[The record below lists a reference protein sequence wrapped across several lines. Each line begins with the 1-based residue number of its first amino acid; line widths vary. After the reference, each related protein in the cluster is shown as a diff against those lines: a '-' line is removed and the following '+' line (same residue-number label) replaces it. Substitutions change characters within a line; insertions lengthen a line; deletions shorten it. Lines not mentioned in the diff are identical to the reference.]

1 MLTNLHVKNLA
12 LIDEIEVE
20 FGPGLN
26 ILTGETGAGKSIIIG
41 SINLALGKKMSREM
55 IREGKTSALVELVF
69 QTKNPKILDK
79 LNRMEL
85 DVTDGQ
91 VIISRKFAENRSISK
106 INGETCTVNQ
116 IKELADDLLDIHGQH
131 EHQSLLYRERQLEIL
146 DAFGGKN
153 IALPAVHVEKC
164 WKEYRALQKEMKA
177 YELDEEARSR
187 EIAFLEFEIE
197 EIEDAALVNGED
209 QELEARFKKMSNAR
223 KIAEAL
229 NQVHLFAGYED
240 ETSAGEQVGRAMR
253 ELSAVAECDEEL
265 AGLNSMLM
273 DIDGLLNDFNREVSE
288 YIDDLIF
295 EEEEFYEAE
304 KRLNLLNH
312 LKSKYGSSIAEILEY
327 QKKQSDKLEMLQ
339 NFEIR
344 KAKVQAEFQKAQNV
358 LEKASDELSKKRQT
372 YSKKLSEEIIEE
384 LRELNFADVRF
395 EIEFTRAPQ
404 FGRDGFDMIEFL
416 ISTNPGEPVKPLAKV
431 VSGGELSRIMLAIK
445 TILADKDETETLIF
459 DEIDTGISGRTA
471 QKVSEKMARIGHNH
485 QVLCITHLPQIA
497 AMADHHFEIVKY
509 VENKET
515 ITTINKLSADG
526 STQELARILGGAKI
540 TDAVITNAK
549 EMQELAKVYKTSRL

>member
-20 FGPGLN
+20 FGSGLN

-55 IREGKTSALVELVF
+55 IREGKNSALVELVF
-69 QTKNPKILDK
+69 QTENPKVLEK
-79 LNRMEL
+79 LNKMEL

-146 DAFGGKN
+146 DAFGGKD
-153 IALPAVHVEKC
+153 IAALASGVEKC
-164 WKEYRALQKEMKA
+164 WKEYRRLQKEMKT

-187 EIAFLEFEIE
+187 EIAFLEFEIQ
-197 EIEDAALVNGED
+197 EIEDAALVDGED
-209 QELEARFKKMSNAR
+209 QELEARYKKMSNAR
-223 KIAEAL
+223 KIAEGL
-229 NQVHLFAGYED
+229 NQVHLLAGYED

-253 ELSAVAECDEEL
+253 ELSAVAECDSEL
-265 AGLNSMLM
+265 SGLNSMLM

-288 YIDDLIF
+288 YLDDLTF
-295 EEEEFYEAE
+295 EEEEFYETE
-304 KRLNLLNH
+304 KRLDLLNH
-312 LKSKYGSSIAEILEY
+312 LKAKYGSSIAEVLEY
-327 QKKQSDKLEMLQ
+327 QKNQSDKLEMLQ
-339 NFEIR
+339 NFEVR
-344 KAKVQAEFQKAQNV
+344 KAKVQAEYEAAEKV

-372 YSKKLSEEIIEE
+372 YSKKLVDEIIEE

-395 EIEFTRAPQ
+395 EIAFTRTPSYSK
-404 FGRDGFDMIEFL
+404 DGFDMIEFL

-471 QKVSEKMARIGHNH
+471 QKVSEKMARIGGNH

-497 AMADHHFEIVKY
+497 AMADNHFEIVKY
-509 VENKET
+509 VEKQET
-515 ITTINKLSADG
+515 ITTINKLSKEG

-540 TDAVITNAK
+540 TDAVIGNAK
-549 EMQELAKVYKTSRL
+549 EMQELAGVYKSSRL